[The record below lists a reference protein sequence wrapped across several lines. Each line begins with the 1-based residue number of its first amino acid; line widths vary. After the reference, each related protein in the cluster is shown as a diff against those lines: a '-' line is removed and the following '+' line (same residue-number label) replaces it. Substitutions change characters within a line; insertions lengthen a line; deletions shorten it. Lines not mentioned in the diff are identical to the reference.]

1 MNLLGHIYFSG
12 DDLQLAVANLF
23 GDFTKGK
30 QYMKYPEYIQRGVL
44 LHREIDFFIDNH
56 PKVKEL
62 VQLIRPE
69 LPRIAPV
76 AIDLFFDH
84 LLAGNWDHFH
94 PVPLDQFLDWFY
106 KQSPQYLTDFPP
118 SFVRFMQA
126 LNQHKWISD
135 YRDPEGLERMC
146 RGVGSRLSFEN
157 ALPGAPSVFNRY
169 RDEISRVFHEYMR
182 DADEHFL
189 TSNSKLIT

>member
-12 DDLQLAVANLF
+12 NDLQLAVANLF

-30 QYMKYPEYIQRGVL
+30 QYLEYPEYIQRGVL

-84 LLAGNWDHFH
+84 LLAGNWKQFH
-94 PVPLDQFLDWFY
+94 PVPLDRFLDQFY
-106 KQSPQYLTDFPP
+106 EESPQYLTDFPP
-118 SFVRFMQA
+118 SFVQFMQA
-126 LNQHKWISD
+126 LNHRKWISS
-135 YRDPEGLERMC
+135 YREKEGLERMC

-157 ALPGAPSVFNRY
+157 ALPSAPYVFSRY
-169 RDEISRVFHEYMR
+169 RDEITRVFHEYMR

-189 TSNSKLIT
+189 TRNSKLIT